1 LNTNGKANAGRNT
14 KDESD
19 QGKDCEGKANSKE
32 MKLELP
38 NFAEKSELIDY
49 LVSNKSKLISQK
61 KSVTKEADGV
71 THSVD
76 LVIDKDKSEFTVKAG
91 MQSNEIADTATQIKV
106 RSIINTTKL
115 FDSHGDVHL
124 DQLWNKSLKEN
135 KGFSLIQEH
144 QFNFKGTISDNVKA
158 FTKQI
163 AWHDMGIN
171 FEGKTQA
178 LVFDSLIDKNENEFM
193 FEKYRTGKVNNHS
206 VGMQYVKI
214 DLAVNDDRYEKEY
227 AIWGKYFDEIAN
239 KEDVLEAGY
248 FWAVSE
254 AKIIEG
260 SAVKRGS
267 NWATPTLSIEQT
279 KEEPPVG
286 TPKTEP
292 PKSTLK
298 AKELIKYYQPKNHI

>member
-1 LNTNGKANAGRNT
+1 
-14 KDESD
+14 
-19 QGKDCEGKANSKE
+19 

-38 NFAEKSELIDY
+38 TFADKSQLIDY
-49 LVSNKSKLISQK
+49 LIVNKSKLIAQK

-71 THSVD
+71 ACAVE
-76 LVIDKDKSEFTVKAG
+76 LVLEKDKAEFTVKAG
-91 MQSNEIADTATQIKV
+91 ETIDAIPDTATQIKV

-115 FDSHGDVHL
+115 FDSHGDVHF
-124 DQLWNKSLKEN
+124 DQLWNKSLKES

-163 AWHDMGIN
+163 SWHELGIN

-178 LVFDSLIDKNENEFM
+178 LVFDSVIDKAENEFM
-193 FEKYRTGKVNNHS
+193 FDKYRTGKVTNHS

-214 DLAVNDDRYEKEY
+214 ELAVNDDRYKDEY
-227 AIWGKYFDEIAN
+227 AIWEKYFDEIAN
-239 KEDVLEAGY
+239 KEDALAAGY
-248 FWAVSE
+248 FWPVTE

-267 NWATPTLSIEQT
+267 NWATPTLSIQQT
-279 KEEPPVG
+279 KGEPEPS
-286 TPKTEP
+286 TRKHEP
-292 PKSTLK
+292 PKGTLK
-298 AKELIKYYQPKNHI
+298 ASELLKYYQPKKHI